1 MPKENSTCR
10 DLGHA
15 WTATTSEGWFVCRRS
30 HCGTYATCPACLGYR
45 LPDTVMLFCAV
56 HLSEVQFL
64 GEYPLAE
71 PVPVDVAPVLEQYTL
86 W

>member
-15 WTATTSEGWFVCRRS
+15 WTATTSAGWFVCRRS
-30 HCGTYATCPACLGYR
+30 RCGTYATCPACLGYR
-45 LPDTVMLFCAV
+45 LPDTIALFCV
-56 HLSEVQFL
+56 QHLSEVQFIAD
-64 GEYPLAE
+64 YPVAE
-71 PVPVDVAPVLEQYTL
+71 PAPVETSPVLEQSTL